1 MDINMLALGVILV
14 LAVSGFIFLAWT
26 LMAVWKSLSK
36 RKGSLFSSK
45 VNGQPIP
52 EPMTPEDCYDECMKK
67 SGWASSQAHP
77 CSITCNL

>member
-1 MDINMLALGVILV
+1 MDTNTLILIVVLV
-14 LAVSGFIFLAWT
+14 LSVSGFIFLAQT
-26 LMAVWKSLSK
+26 MTAVWKSFSK

-45 VNGQPIP
+45 INGRRIP

-67 SGWASSQAHP
+67 SGWDSSQAHT